1 VRGSSPGRRP
11 RSAAAAP
18 LFAALL
24 AAAGCAQNLE
34 YWQTAGTPKAIRLGP
49 DDRVLVLPAKRT
61 TLPGGE
67 VVAAPAL
74 EGAFAA
80 AFAQDRRL
88 PGLEGELAAAGLEAL
103 SSDLA
108 LGMAHGA
115 LEHRE
120 DIFDERFIDVPSLL
134 SSLLE
139 LLRQKYPYPV
149 RYIAAAH
156 VEEKETRLPNTAR
169 LEATGGLYDIDARRM
184 ISVVRY
190 REDVPRD
197 QIEASLPKIGEKI
210 GRLTLCPTLSKQ
222 CED

>member
-1 VRGSSPGRRP
+1 MGTASMASRVW
-11 RSAAAAP
+11 
-18 LFAALL
+18 L
-24 AAAGCAQNLE
+24 AAVMLCATACAQNLE

-49 DDRVLVLPAKRT
+49 DDKVLILPAKRT

-74 EGAFAA
+74 EGSFAA
-80 AFAQDRRL
+80 AFTQDRLL
-88 PGLEGELAAAGLEAL
+88 PGAGLEGELAAAGLDAL

-115 LEHRE
+115 LGHRE
-120 DIFDERFIDVPSLL
+120 DLFDERFIDVPALLTSLL
-134 SSLLE
+134 AV
-139 LLRQKYPYPV
+139 LRQKYPYPV

-169 LEATGGLYDIDARRM
+169 LEVTGGLYDLDARRM

-190 REDVPRD
+190 REDVPKD